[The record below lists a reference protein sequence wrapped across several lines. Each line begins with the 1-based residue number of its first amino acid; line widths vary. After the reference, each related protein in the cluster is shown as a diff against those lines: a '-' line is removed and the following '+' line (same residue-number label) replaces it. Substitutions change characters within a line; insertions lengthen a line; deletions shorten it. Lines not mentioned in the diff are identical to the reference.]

1 MIDDQNFYRFVI
13 VTPTRITVCAGYLL
27 AIHICSYVLLKVE
40 HLRICIYKQ
49 YYRFYG
55 Q

>member
-1 MIDDQNFYRFVI
+1 MIDDQIFYRFVI
-13 VTPTRITVCAGYLL
+13 VTPTRITVSAGYLL
-27 AIHICSYVLLKVE
+27 AIYILLKVD
-40 HLRICIYKQ
+40 HLRIYISKQ

>member
-1 MIDDQNFYRFVI
+1 MHDTVDDQNFYLFVI
-13 VTPTRITVCAGYLL
+13 VTSTRITVSAGYLL
-27 AIHICSYVLLKVE
+27 AIHILLKVD
-40 HLRICIYKQ
+40 HLRICISKQ